1 MRMLLAAAVLLA
13 PTAAAFAEPEP
24 AVSSAVVRVAITT
37 RDIEVARRFYVEGLG
52 YSVRYDGDIT
62 NPENRTLLGL
72 KVDERARFMV
82 LDSNREFSGKKHD
95 GAGIGLLAVSGRRLG
110 RLSHPHRNNLATGEA
125 MLAVET
131 SNIAAVIK
139 RLRRIGTPILSGPI
153 TGHDGH
159 QIEIVVRDPDGT
171 RIHIV
176 EER

>member
-1 MRMLLAAAVLLA
+1 MRMLLAALVLLA
-13 PTAAAFAEPEP
+13 QAAAAFAEPEP
-24 AVSSAVVRVAITT
+24 AVSSAVIRVAITT
-37 RDIEVARRFYVEGLG
+37 RDIEAARRFYVEGLG

-72 KVDERARFMV
+72 KGGERARFIV

-95 GAGIGLLAVSGRRLG
+95 GAAIGLLAVSRRKLG
-110 RLSHPHRNNLATGEA
+110 RLVHPRRNDLAAGEA

-131 SNIAAVIK
+131 SDIAAVIL
-139 RLRRIGTPILSGPI
+139 RLRRLGTPILSGPI